1 LLPFKNLPVYQNRQ
15 QILDTLKDNQV
26 IVVESPTGSGKTTQM
41 PLILHEAGYT
51 KDKMVGITQPRRVAT
66 LSVTDFI
73 AKQLEDKESL
83 VGYKM
88 RFSDTTKANTKIKIM
103 TDGILLMELKADP
116 LLSRYSVILVDE
128 AHERSL
134 NIDFI
139 LGLLKN
145 ILKERTD
152 FKVIVSSA
160 TINTKAFSSF
170 FDNAPIISIKA
181 TVHPVDIIYK
191 PLPVA
196 NESDQIHNFIAQI
209 VKDEVKNSS
218 GDILIF
224 LTGEFEIKMCIN
236 ALYESSIANKL
247 FILPLYGRLS
257 KEEQEEV
264 FVPTPKGKTKV
275 VVATNIAETSITIDG
290 ITTVIDSGNAKI
302 NYYNQRNFT
311 SSLVTV
317 AISQSSALQRSGR
330 AGRTQAGKCYRLYTK
345 EDFNSRAKYGVE
357 EILRTD
363 LSEVILRM
371 SELEI
376 YNWEKFSFITR
387 PKDGAIAS
395 AEETLKFINAIDKDR
410 KLTSIGE
417 LMVKFPLLPR
427 HGRVIVE
434 AMYKYPN
441 VIEEVIIAI
450 AYLSTKSPYILP
462 PNEEYLARK
471 AHQSFNSEDGDF
483 ISYLTIYR
491 KMVSLKSTKER
502 QNWTKKFYLD
512 YESMVEIVHVVEQ
525 LSEIVSEL
533 GFPLSSGGSTK
544 DYLCCLASGLQQYVC
559 IKAQRN
565 VYHSLTATQIYL
577 HPGSAW
583 FSQLPQFI
591 LAGEIVQTSRMYART
606 VSPLKKQWL
615 DEIDKN
621 LRVALQAQIRGTK
634 KQQPTTKVET
644 KQQNVTTLYN
654 KSYQHINSPK
664 GKRKITLIPYEDLK
678 ELSRNYYYNHRKP
691 KNILVAVTYQN
702 FYIHFQDKLSSIVQ
716 LHNKIAVEKGIL
728 ESAPSGNYFTSD
740 AASLVDNL
748 YWILA
753 LSKLK
758 KRKRHLGFVELN
770 YYGKGL
776 YRFKVNTNLFSAL
789 DNSLFAVGQIV
800 DELDSKAFPQEARKV
815 KKRYEQLLKIF
826 DS

>member
-1 LLPFKNLPVYQNRQ
+1 MLTLSHLPVYQNRQ
-15 QILDTLKDNQV
+15 QILDALKDNQV

-41 PLILHEAGYT
+41 PIILHEAGYA
-51 KDKMVGITQPRRVAT
+51 KEKMIGITQPRRVAT

-73 AKQLEDKESL
+73 AKQLDDKDSL
-83 VGYKM
+83 VAYKM

-145 ILKERTD
+145 VLNERKE

-160 TINTKAFSSF
+160 TINTKIFSSF
-170 FDNAPIISIKA
+170 FDNAPIISIDA
-181 TVHPVDIIYK
+181 IVHPIEIIYK
-191 PLPVA
+191 PLA
-196 NESDQIHNFIAQI
+196 QNNESEEIYSFILDI
-209 VKDEVKNSS
+209 VKQESKKP

-224 LTGEFEIKMCIN
+224 LTGEFEIKRCIN
-236 ALYESSIANKL
+236 TLYESSVAKDL
-247 FILPLYGRLS
+247 LILPLYGRLS
-257 KEEQEEV
+257 EEEQEQV
-264 FVPTPKGKTKV
+264 FIPTPKGKTKV

-330 AGRTQAGKCYRLYTK
+330 AGRTQSGKCYRLYTK
-345 EDFNSRAKYGVE
+345 EDYENRPKFGTE

-363 LSEVILRM
+363 LSEVVLRM
-371 SELEI
+371 SELAI

-395 AEETLKFINAIDKDR
+395 GEETLKFINAIDNER
-410 KLTSIGE
+410 RLTSIGQ
-417 LMVKFPLLPR
+417 LMVQFPLLPR
-427 HGRVIVE
+427 HSRVIVE
-434 AMYKYPN
+434 AMNRYPQ
-441 VIEEVIIAI
+441 VIDEVIIAI
-450 AYLSTKSPYILP
+450 SYLSTKTPFILP
-462 PNEEYLARK
+462 PNEEDSARK
-471 AHQSFNSEDGDF
+471 AHQTFNSEDGDF
-483 ISYLTIYR
+483 ISYLEIYR
-491 KMVSLKSTKER
+491 KMVSLKGTKAK
-502 QNWTKKFYLD
+502 QNWCKAFYLD
-512 YESMVEIVHVVEQ
+512 YESMVEIVHVTQQ
-525 LSEIVSEL
+525 LSEIVSQM
-533 GFPLSSGGSTK
+533 GFPLSGGGSTK

-559 IKAQRN
+559 IKAERN
-565 VYHSLTATQIYL
+565 VYRSLTTDQIYL

-591 LAGEIVQTSRMYART
+591 LAGEIVQTSRMYARS

-621 LRVALQAQIRGTK
+621 LRVSLQSLLKGKKGRVVKEQIEVK
-634 KQQPTTKVET
+634 DH
-644 KQQNVTTLYN
+644 NFITLYK
-654 KSYQHINSPK
+654 KSYPLINSPK
-664 GKRKITLIPYEDLK
+664 GKKKIALIPLEDLK
-678 ELSRNYYYNHRKP
+678 DIAKNYYYNQRKP
-691 KNILVAVTYQN
+691 KNIAVALTYRN
-702 FYIHFQDKLSSIVQ
+702 FYIHFQDKLSSVVE
-716 LHNKIAVEKGIL
+716 LHNKIDLDKGIL
-728 ESAPSGNYFTSD
+728 ESPPSGNFFSSD
-740 AASLVDNL
+740 PALLIDNL

-753 LSKLK
+753 FSKMK

-770 YYGKGL
+770 YHNKGL
-776 YRFKVNTNLFSAL
+776 YRYAINSSAFGAL
-789 DNSLFAVGQIV
+789 DNSLFSVGQLI
-800 DELDSKAFPQEARKV
+800 DELDSKKYPSEAKSA